1 MTLKKFSPKIQVEY
15 QKAQKFIP
23 IPNWIICVQKML
35 RKQTKNYLNFEFSG
49 FALFPMFHVYNIFWR
64 HFLNLHTCVST
75 NLETAYGSFQIHH
88 IEYLCIFCHINTFV
102 QTLELNA
109 YMVKNR
115 TLSNIWQKVK
125 NVLQISMNLSLN
137 PRKF

>member
-1 MTLKKFSPKIQVEY
+1 LHFFQCFLSTTYF
-15 QKAQKFIP
+15 
-23 IPNWIICVQKML
+23 
-35 RKQTKNYLNFEFSG
+35 G
-49 FALFPMFHVYNIFWR
+49 DIFW
-64 HFLNLHTCVST
+64 TCILVYQRIWNT
-75 NLETAYGSFQIHH
+75 VLLDTPYWVFG
-88 IEYLCIFCHINTFV
+88 HINTFV

-137 PRKF
+137 PRKFWKLIVPAVQCTLNRFLL